1 MALATNAAMMSHPD
15 DPAIISDSLD
25 EAKPAGVYGFRA
37 LGWWCLYSGNHKALR
52 SLPKIHQRSVA
63 GSPTNWS
70 VW

>member
-37 LGWWCLYSGNHKALR
+37 LGW
-52 SLPKIHQRSVA
+52 
-63 GSPTNWS
+63 
-70 VW
+70 